1 MRRRRLDRPNALAA
15 LPTKL
20 VSWNLNGECRCAC
33 VEWHAAHFPR
43 VVVTHRTCSSPLT
56 GFDTKSAWRGFFSGL
71 ARRVDDEGWKE
82 FTREMIRLDPDVMAL
97 QEVKALL
104 PSALSMAPTKP

>member
-20 VSWNLNGECRCAC
+20 VSWNLN
-33 VEWHAAHFPR
+33 
-43 VVVTHRTCSSPLT
+43 
-56 GFDTKSAWRGFFSGL
+56 GL